1 MDFPLAIFHE
11 SPPRRRLYVALLAS
25 LMLHLSVSA
34 FLTPG
39 ASGDA
44 QPRSSAMMVAT
55 LLGKTRR
62 PLPPVNDAPVDPEPP
77 RDVADPSPVVDADAD
92 AESRQLAESGDA
104 KPSPAVDLVVALGQR
119 RLEANVPA
127 YLSQPAVVHSPAG
140 GWYFSRAD
148 LTVPPKLLNEPEL
161 PTAEMSAAGMAG
173 RGGKVVLR
181 VFVGAD
187 GAVDRVEVLKSNVSP
202 AVEEAVVNAFSQVR
216 FRPGEIEGVA
226 VTSETRFEIPIE
238 GMDTDGSHAT
248 DHVTLREANRRV
260 STAQATAPARGNGR
274 PEGLAPGTSTPSKTA
289 ATP

>member
-1 MDFPLAIFHE
+1 
-11 SPPRRRLYVALLAS
+11 
-25 LMLHLSVSA
+25 
-34 FLTPG
+34 
-39 ASGDA
+39 
-44 QPRSSAMMVAT
+44 MMVAT

-62 PLPPVNDAPVDPEPP
+62 PLPPVADAPVDPEPSW
-77 RDVADPSPVVDADAD
+77 DVADPSPVADAD
-92 AESRQLAESGDA
+92 AESQQPAESRDA
-104 KPSPAVDLVVALGQR
+104 KPSPAVDLLVALGQR

-127 YLSQPAVVHSPAG
+127 YLSQPAVVHSLAG

-161 PTAEMSAAGMAG
+161 PAAGMSAAGMAG

-202 AVEEAVVNAFSQVR
+202 AFEEAVVNAFSQVR

-226 VTSETRFEIPIE
+226 VTSETRFEITFE

-248 DHVTLREANRRV
+248 DHVAFREANRRV

-274 PEGLAPGTSTPSKTA
+274 PEGLAPDPSPPSKTA